1 MIFIKKDIVNYA
13 PRGEFHMTTIKEPQS
28 VEFSQ
33 LISEQFNSLTK
44 SEKRVANFLRKNQEE
59 AAFLPAGEIARKLG
73 LSEATLVRFART
85 LGFPSYPAM
94 RTVLQDN
101 FRRRV
106 SHSARL
112 RGRLN
117 DLREGGDIFE
127 RLTVTE
133 IDYLT
138 QALESIDRDAI
149 KQAVELIRNH
159 RRIFVFGLGPS
170 ISLVDLLE
178 IRLRRFGKD
187 VVPLRNSGREL
198 LEEILLMDS
207 QDLLFVICFFDQ
219 NPTLKLILDY
229 GKRVG
234 CQAIMLTDTLDTIL
248 GDKVDVVLAA
258 RRGPIGEF
266 HSLVVPMTVINSLLL
281 SVAGEDQE
289 KIMPIL
295 DKLDSLRDQLEEFNS
310 QVD

>member
-1 MIFIKKDIVNYA
+1 MSAEKIAQNID
-13 PRGEFHMTTIKEPQS
+13 
-28 VEFSQ
+28 FSQ
-33 LISEQFNSLTK
+33 VITGHYASLTK
-44 SEKRVANFLRKNQEE
+44 SEKRIANYLRKNQEE
-59 AAFLPAGEIARKLG
+59 SAFLSAGEIAQKLR

-85 LGFPSYPAM
+85 LGFSSYPAM

-101 FRRRV
+101 FRLRV

-112 RGRLN
+112 RGRLD

-138 QALESIDRDAI
+138 QALESIDRNEMN
-149 KQAVELIRNH
+149 KAVELMRQH
-159 RRIFVFGLGPS
+159 DHIFVFGLGPS
-170 ISLVDLLE
+170 VSLVDLMD

-187 VVPLRNSGREL
+187 VVPLVSSGREL
-198 LEEILLMDS
+198 LESMLMLNAN
-207 QDLLFVICFFDQ
+207 DLLFVICFFDQ
-219 NPTLKLILDY
+219 NPALKLILDY
-229 GKRVG
+229 AKKVG
-234 CQAIMLTDTLDTIL
+234 CPIIMLTDTLDSVL

-266 HSLVVPMTVINSLLL
+266 HSLVVPMTVINALLL
-281 SVAGEDQE
+281 SIASVDQE

-295 DKLDSLRDQLEEFNS
+295 DKLDSLRDQLNTLTSENE
-310 QVD
+310 